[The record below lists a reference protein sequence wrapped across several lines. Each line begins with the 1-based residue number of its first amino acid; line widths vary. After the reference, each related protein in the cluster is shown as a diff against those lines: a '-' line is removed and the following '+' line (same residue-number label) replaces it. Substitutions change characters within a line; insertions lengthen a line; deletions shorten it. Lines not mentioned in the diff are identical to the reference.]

1 MKIICR
7 IFGGIGNQLFMYSAA
22 RRLAIKNRAELRLDT
37 KTGFESDYEYRR
49 QYQLHHFSISATEA
63 SPIERLEPFSK
74 PRRFIKRSLSKLLPF
89 GYGNFIC
96 QKGNEFDENL
106 LNLNLRNDVWLEGY
120 WQSEDYF
127 KDVEA
132 IIRGDLKIIPPCDV
146 KNTEYAKLIKSRMA
160 VAVHVRFFDQPG
172 DLTKNDLSKT
182 YYQNAIALME
192 KKFPDAHYFIFS
204 NKPLEALNEITFPL
218 NRSTVVSHNY
228 GDENAYADLW
238 LMSLCNNFIIA
249 NSTFSWWGA
258 WLSESKTK
266 IVIAPS
272 NVITEGRMAWGFEG
286 LIPNDWIKL

>member
-1 MKIICR
+1 MKVFCR
-7 IFGGIGNQLFMYSAA
+7 LFGGIGNQLFMYSAA
-22 RRLAIKNRAELRLDT
+22 RRLAIKNRAEVHLDT

-63 SPIERLEPFSK
+63 SPIERLEPFAK
-74 PRRFIKRSLSKLLPF
+74 PRRFIKRTLSKLLPF
-89 GYGNFIC
+89 GYCNFIC
-96 QKGNEFDENL
+96 QKGSEFDKKL

-132 IIRGDLKIIPPCDV
+132 IIRDDLKIIPPCDA
-146 KNTEYAKLIKSRMA
+146 KNTEFAKLIKSKMS

-192 KKFPDAHYFIFS
+192 KNFPDVHYFIFS
-204 NKPLEALNEITFPL
+204 NKPLEVLNEITFPL
-218 NRSTVVSHNY
+218 NRSTIVSHNY

-238 LMSLCNNFIIA
+238 LMSLCNHFIIA

-258 WLSESKTK
+258 WLSEYPAK

-272 NVITEGRMAWGFEG
+272 VIINSGRMAWGFEG
-286 LIPNDWIKL
+286 LLPNNWIKV